1 VGYAFVSYSRH
12 DRRADEAIDLLLDA
26 LRSAGLNL
34 WLAPDSVPAGSD
46 WQHTVTQAVERAD
59 AVIAIVTRR
68 IVKATGM
75 RREIAQAV
83 ELGIPVIAVSYGT
96 VPEANLPE
104 ALYGAAFIP
113 LLPED
118 ISQTVREIAARVP
131 AGIRDGAPAPSEVPP
146 RSRGYVFISYAE
158 EDTAFVQQLRA
169 FMQERGYG
177 YWDYQDSERNYQVQ
191 LFIELEEVIRN
202 ATATLSVLSP
212 DWKKSQWAVQEYLY
226 SREVNVPVFLL
237 MARPMEPSIVI
248 AGLPYI
254 DFTRDQ
260 DEGFDRLDRELK
272 RRGLI

>member
-1 VGYAFVSYSRH
+1 MGYAFVSYSRH
-12 DRRADEAIDLLLDA
+12 DRRADDAIDMLLDA
-26 LRSAGLNL
+26 LRSTGLNL

-75 RREIAQAV
+75 RREITQAV

-96 VPEANLPE
+96 VPADNLPDVLE
-104 ALYGAAFIP
+104 GAPFVP
-113 LLPED
+113 LLLED
-118 ISQTVREIAARVP
+118 ISQTVREIVARMPAAVRE
-131 AGIRDGAPAPSEVPP
+131 AQPSPTEVPP
-146 RSRGYVFISYAE
+146 RSKGYVFISYAE

-191 LFIELEEVIRN
+191 LFIELEEVIKN
-202 ATATLSVLSP
+202 ASATLSVLSP

-226 SREVNVPVFLL
+226 SREVNIPVFLL
-237 MARPMEPSIVI
+237 MARAMEPSIVI

-260 DEGFDRLDRELK
+260 VEGFDRLDRELK